1 MTLVVREAKPKQ
13 IYYPQVAPYCFKRTV
28 DCRRFIALCKN
39 ERNKLSDSDTGQLF
53 GTWYLRLIG
62 SFYHDLPTFRWKNGC
77 PEKLFLPEKFFLKS
91 STKKMGV
98 LNSSKK
104 LSGTPNRFPS
114 RKVGVLKLDRTPV
127 GLSA

>member
-62 SFYHDLPTFRWKNGC
+62 SFYHDIPSFRWKNGC
-77 PEKLFLPEKFFLKS
+77 PEKLSLKS
-91 STKKMGV
+91 S
-98 LNSSKK
+98 S
-104 LSGTPNRFPS
+104 
-114 RKVGVLKLDRTPV
+114 
-127 GLSA
+127 